1 MGGGASV
8 EHFDEFEYANNPEL
22 EPNNY
27 RGRIWILLKTIW
39 ETGPRNIR
47 R

>member
-22 EPNNY
+22 SS
-27 RGRIWILLKTIW
+27 GVGTKQI
-39 ETGPRNIR
+39 
-47 R
+47 